1 MQAVTETQENGK
13 RGHRY
18 SQEQPQWTLPLLL
31 MCNGVGLDITDEEQ
45 VAAFIAELKD
55 YNPYLNRTTDHDRH
69 IRDNGK

>member
-1 MQAVTETQENGK
+1 
-13 RGHRY
+13 
-18 SQEQPQWTLPLLL
+18 

-69 IRDNGK
+69 IRDNGKQEGKAPELIVPQ